1 MAAQTKS
8 CAKMKP
14 LERSLKLI
22 LAFCP
27 LLLAPLL
34 SACDWASAQGI
45 AQSFPSNNPSASE
58 KDQAKSKEMANQLP
72 MELRGQAM
80 QSGVIIGKTI
90 PNAKIDAAGI
100 ETLSDEFGVFIV
112 GFDRDAPP
120 IATITVRADDGRTVS
135 RELNIAPRQYKI
147 TEVNGLPP
155 ATINPPPEAMERI
168 QRDSALKQ
176 QAFSSRASEVRG
188 FEEVFSWPLQNVRV
202 TSPWGAQRKLNGE
215 GLRPHY
221 GIDLG
226 GAIGTP
232 IFAPATGR
240 VILAQTGMHYEGGMT
255 AIDHGQGLISVYLHQ
270 SKIDVS
276 VGQIVNKGDKI
287 GEIGKEGRATGPH
300 LCWRMRWRG
309 RQIDPS
315 NLIEPKP
322 IL

>member
-1 MAAQTKS
+1 MQSSPAAQ
-8 CAKMKP
+8 ADQNIP
-14 LERSLKLI
+14 
-22 LAFCP
+22 A
-27 LLLAPLL
+27 
-34 SACDWASAQGI
+34 AQ
-45 AQSFPSNNPSASE
+45 A
-58 KDQAKSKEMANQLP
+58 QLP
-72 MELRGQAM
+72 LELRGQAM
-80 QSGVIIGKTI
+80 QSGVILGKTI

-100 ETLSDEFGVFIV
+100 ETISDDQGVFVV

-120 IATITVRADDGRTVS
+120 LATITIKANDGRTIS
-135 RELNIAPRQYKI
+135 RELNIAAREYKV

-155 ATINPPPEAMERI
+155 ATINPPPEAIARI

-188 FEEVFSWPLQNVRV
+188 FEEDFAWPLQTVRV

-215 GLRPHY
+215 GMRPHY

-226 GAIGTP
+226 GATGTP
-232 IFAPATGR
+232 IFAPAAGR

-270 SKIDVS
+270 SKIDAS
-276 VGQIVNKGDKI
+276 VGQIVSKGDKI

-315 NLIEPKP
+315 NLVEPKQ
-322 IL
+322 II

>member
-1 MAAQTKS
+1 MATPESARGN
-8 CAKMKP
+8 MNFV
-14 LERSLKLI
+14 RSSKL
-22 LAFCP
+22 LFAATP
-27 LLLAPLL
+27 LLFMPFI
-34 SACDWASAQGI
+34 SSCDWANAAAIVQSDNKSAIGTNV
-45 AQSFPSNNPSASE
+45 PTN
-58 KDQAKSKEMANQLP
+58 QAQLP
-72 MELRGQAM
+72 LELRGQAM

-120 IATITVRADDGRTVS
+120 VATITVRADDGRTVS
-135 RELNIAPRQYKI
+135 RELKIAPRAYKI

-155 ATINPPPEAMERI
+155 ATINPPPEAMARI
-168 QRDSALKQ
+168 QRDSAMKQ

-215 GLRPHY
+215 GMRPHY

-226 GAIGTP
+226 GATGTP
-232 IFAPATGR
+232 IYAPASGR
-240 VILAQTGMHYEGGMT
+240 VILAQEGMHYEGGMT

-270 SKIDVS
+270 SKIDAT
-276 VGQIVNKGDKI
+276 VGQIVKKGDKI